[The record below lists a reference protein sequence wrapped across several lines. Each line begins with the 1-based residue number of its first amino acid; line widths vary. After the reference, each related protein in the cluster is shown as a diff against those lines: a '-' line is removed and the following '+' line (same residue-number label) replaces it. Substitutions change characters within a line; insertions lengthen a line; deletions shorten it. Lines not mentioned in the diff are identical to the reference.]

1 MRKSENLLAVL
12 ATSLFLTGC
21 VTTTTTTNSTPT
33 PDVADKGN
41 AADLNYQ
48 LGARYYRNGNYELAR
63 DRLLLS
69 IELNPKNAVAHYTL
83 ALTYEQLE
91 NLRLATDSYEKA
103 LRVAPR
109 DFNVQNAYAVFL
121 CNHQDFDGAREHF
134 DRAIKVTENDFSES
148 TMTNAGVCMMQKPDH
163 ALAESYFRQALAR
176 KPNYGEALLQLSVL
190 KFSTEDYLGARAFL
204 QRYLS
209 ANVPTADVLFLGVR
223 IEEELGDD
231 RARTDYSN
239 QILRDFPESAEARR
253 ILGSG

>member
-12 ATSLFLTGC
+12 ATSLLLAGC
-21 VTTTTTTNSTPT
+21 VTTTTTTNNTPS
-33 PDVADKGN
+33 PNDADKGN

-91 NLRLATDSYEKA
+91 NLRLATNSYEKA
-103 LRVAPR
+103 VQIAPR

-121 CNHQDFDGAREHF
+121 CNHRNFDAAREHF
-134 DRAIKVTENDFSES
+134 DRAIDVTENDFSES

-163 ALAESYFRQALAR
+163 ALAESYFRQALERRPDFA
-176 KPNYGEALLQLSVL
+176 EALLQLSVL
-190 KFSTEDYLGARAFL
+190 KFSTEEYLSARAFL

-209 ANVPTADVLFLGVR
+209 ANSPTADVLYLGVR
-223 IEEELGDD
+223 IEEQLGDK
-231 RARTDYSN
+231 RARTEFSN
-239 QILRDFPESAEARR
+239 QILREFPESAEARR
-253 ILGSG
+253 ILESG